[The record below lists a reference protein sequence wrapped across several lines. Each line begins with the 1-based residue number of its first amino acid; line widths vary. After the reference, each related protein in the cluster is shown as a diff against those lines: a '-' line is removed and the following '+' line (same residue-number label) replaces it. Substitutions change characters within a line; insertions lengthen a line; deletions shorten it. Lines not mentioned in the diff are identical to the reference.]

1 MKRKRKRWIIALSIL
16 IVVVVIL
23 SFAARRKKGV
33 EVETEVVEKRDLTA
47 IVSASGQV
55 KAKKTVNISAN
66 SMGTITSLA
75 VKEGDYVKLGQFL
88 LQIDPVPLELQLERL
103 KASLSAAKA
112 SYEIAK
118 ANYEKALSSANR
130 IEELYKQGL
139 QSKEAYENV
148 NTALQVAERELRAA
162 KLRINQEEAQLKSA
176 SHDLTKVTIVS
187 PIDGLITR
195 LNVEEGENVI
205 MGTMNNPGTVIMTI
219 SDMSEIEVELEIDE
233 TDVVD
238 VNLGQTAY
246 VSLDAYPVKKFNAT
260 VTEIGN
266 SPIVLS
272 SSLASSSEAVNFKV
286 VVTLNERIEGVKPGF
301 SATAEIITAKRNN
314 VLSVPIQAMVAR
326 EVMVDKEGKIVRL
339 RRAGGGSDKG
349 SSSIDE
355 KKHKKKEMEGVFV
368 VLGGEAVFV
377 PVETGIVGESYFE
390 VIKGLKER
398 DLVVK
403 GPYKVLRE
411 LKDGD
416 KILLKKADKKV

>member
-1 MKRKRKRWIIALSIL
+1 M
-16 IVVVVIL
+16 
-23 SFAARRKKGV
+23 
-33 EVETEVVEKRDLTA
+33 
-47 IVSASGQV
+47 SASGQV

-75 VKEGDYVKLGQFL
+75 AKEGDYVKVGQFL

-103 KASLSAAKA
+103 KASLKSAKA

-118 ANYEKALSSANR
+118 ANYEKALSNANR

-139 QSKEAYENV
+139 QSKEVYENAV
-148 NTALQVAERELRAA
+148 TGLQVADRELQAA

-238 VNLGQTAY
+238 VHLGQTAY
-246 VSLDAYPVKKFNAT
+246 VTLDAYPDKKFKAT

-266 SPIVLS
+266 SPIVSS
-272 SSLASSSEAVNFKV
+272 SSLTSSSEAVNFKV
-286 VVTLNERIEGVKPGF
+286 VVTLNEKVEGVKPGF
-301 SATAEIITAKRNN
+301 SATAEIITAKRNS
-314 VLSVPIQAMVAR
+314 VLGVPIQAMVTR
-326 EVMVDKEGKIVRL
+326 EVMVDKEGKIERL
-339 RRAGGGSDKG
+339 NNSNEE
-349 SSSIDE
+349 SSIIDE
-355 KKHKKKEMEGVFV
+355 KKYKKKEMEGVFV
-368 VLGGEAVFV
+368 VSGNEVMFL

-398 DLVVK
+398 DVVVK

-416 KILLKKADKKV
+416 KILLKKANKRA

>member
-1 MKRKRKRWIIALSIL
+1 MKRKRKRWIIAIAIL
-16 IVVVVIL
+16 IVVVIL
-23 SFAARRKKGV
+23 SFAIKRKKGL
-33 EVETEVVEKRDLTA
+33 EVETEVVVKRDLTA

-75 VKEGDYVKLGQFL
+75 AKEGDYVKVGQFL

-103 KASLSAAKA
+103 KASLKSAKA

-118 ANYEKALSSANR
+118 ANYEKALSNANR

-139 QSKEAYENV
+139 QSKEVYENAV
-148 NTALQVAERELRAA
+148 TGLQVADRELQAA

-238 VNLGQTAY
+238 VHLGQTAY
-246 VSLDAYPVKKFNAT
+246 VTLDAYPDKKFKAT

-266 SPIVLS
+266 SPIVSS
-272 SSLASSSEAVNFKV
+272 SSLTSSSEAVNFKV
-286 VVTLNERIEGVKPGF
+286 VVTLNEKVEGVKPGF
-301 SATAEIITAKRNN
+301 SATAEIITAKRNS
-314 VLSVPIQAMVAR
+314 VLGVPIQAMVTR

-339 RRAGGGSDKG
+339 KNSNEE
-349 SSSIDE
+349 SSIIDE
-355 KKHKKKEMEGVFV
+355 KKYKKKEMEGVFV
-368 VLGGEAVFV
+368 VSGNEVMFL

-398 DLVVK
+398 DVVVK

-416 KILLKKADKKV
+416 KILLKKANKRA